1 MQIAKAKDTKSGN
14 PERAA
19 AVRCGTFGEFY
30 SSKLSGTKSGASGSM
45 PLAMYFARMALYD

>member
-14 PERAA
+14 PVRAA
-19 AVRCGTFGEFY
+19 AVRCGMFGEFY